1 MSQREEEEI
10 ESSDSEEEDWWDDNF
25 FFPETV
31 SEGSD
36 SKYDRFMCV
45 SSAGR
50 FITQEV
56 STTVDFLVTTRGGEL
71 TKVRNVQLI
80 N

>member
-1 MSQREEEEI
+1 MSQREKEEI
-10 ESSDSEEEDWWDDNF
+10 ESSDSEEDWWDDNF

-31 SEGSD
+31 SEGSE
-36 SKYDRFMCV
+36 SKYDRFMHV

-56 STTVDFLVTTRGGEL
+56 STTVDFLVTTQGGEL

>member
-36 SKYDRFMCV
+36 SKCGKSESY
-45 SSAGR
+45 SAR
-50 FITQEV
+50 ATSHFN
-56 STTVDFLVTTRGGEL
+56 F
-71 TKVRNVQLI
+71 
-80 N
+80 